1 MNKSGKISIEQV
13 VTLDIDS
20 QGNVSQRLTALDTTL
35 ENTLLRVL
43 YPGIKVAVVNVPTE
57 PLDAFEESVV
67 TNAMANITHKNTRYK
82 LVGASGSSKDGKF
95 YFVDA
100 DHTQALAERFHNWPQ
115 AAIVYFGI
123 LVSACQ
129 VVIEEP
135 EAVVLVVNDHVFGT
149 NDCRGWIRRS
159 LFQKLDLP
167 SNRMYQFRLAFG
179 KTQAKGSFKVM
190 EDDAADLLGADIVLP
205 QSAVKPSLKDA
216 GSIGK
221 KGREFRGPVVLG
233 IREFSRPLEFE
244 SSYTLIEHAPDD
256 SIQLEILPEAMKQVR
271 SLNQSLMAGDYRQL
285 LEILGIDPS
294 EKQEHEEVRNVEAAL
309 LADKSG
315 HIVRFPYLNHQLNR
329 LLARWAYK
337 ASTSGGFRLPAFALA
352 DDGYLVAHNGV
363 VYSGSD
369 WIPENQAIAALES
382 KRGLCVRYPI
392 RMVEDLLP
400 IEHIGASELIMRL
413 ASTLDQDGCKQGYQL
428 AEQIASQQLLLE
440 GVYVLHA
447 ETAKNNGGDF
457 DFDWICVLE
466 GDRFSRFVQKRFQ
479 LPAEFH
485 QQKTKKKARS
495 PWWNLMHVAMKAR
508 GNLIG
513 MITDLKTSCLAAGR
527 QDLAYRLV
535 TELQN
540 ALDNLKHD
548 VEPDQKVI
556 AAIRQEVTP
565 APWLR
570 YKNVQAISELPIHL
584 EVAETDRI
592 GKLYN
597 HVRKEIQDLLE
608 SKLLIG
614 EFKGLIT
621 GEMVTRVMFEECR
634 HVNIVYAAVVGKVSE
649 RQEQLKAQL
658 DKAQEEW
665 EEFKK
670 SKDSDKVLRR
680 VKYLARQKAFTTH
693 RQGEER
699 AKQEMKAIITW
710 VRVWAGSKRENR
722 TGWLQAMHTVVC
734 NGQGSGAILFHAFPQ
749 EMIDKLAERTGGTP
763 VRVALPNLAGISSH
777 LDDQGRAFLVE
788 ETEDGTKETFLFQ
801 YKDGQFLFEP
811 ASLTQPTETQPT
823 EQ

>member
-1 MNKSGKISIEQV
+1 MNKYSKVSIEQV

-35 ENTLLRVL
+35 ENTLLHAL

-57 PLDAFEESVV
+57 PLDAFEESVIA
-67 TNAMANITHKNTRYK
+67 NRMANVVHKNIHYK

-95 YFVDA
+95 YFVDV

-135 EAVVLVVNDHVFGT
+135 NAAVLVVEDHVLGT

-159 LFQKLDLP
+159 LFDKLDLP
-167 SNRMYQFRLAFG
+167 PNRMYQFRLAFEA
-179 KTQAKGSFKVM
+179 TQAKGSFKVM

-205 QSAVKPSLKDA
+205 LSAIKPGLKDA

-221 KGREFRGPVVLG
+221 KGRLFRGRVVLG

-256 SIQLEILPEAMKQVR
+256 SIQLEILPEAWKQVR

-294 EKQEHEEVRNVEAAL
+294 EKQEDEEVRNVEAAL

-363 VYSGSD
+363 IYSGSD
-369 WIPENQAIAALES
+369 WIPENQAIVALES

-400 IEHIGASELIMRL
+400 VEHIGISELIMRL
-413 ASTLDQDGCKQGYQL
+413 ATALDKDGCKQGYQL
-428 AEQIASQQLLLE
+428 AEQIATQQLLLE

-466 GDRFSRFVQKRFQ
+466 EDRFSRFVQKRFQ
-479 LPAEFH
+479 LTAEVFK
-485 QQKTKKKARS
+485 QKTKKKARS

-513 MITDLKTSCLAAGR
+513 TITDLKTSCLAAGR
-527 QDLAYRLV
+527 QDLAYKLV

-556 AAIRQEVTP
+556 TEIRQEVTS

-570 YKNVQAISELPIHL
+570 YKNVQTISELPIHL
-584 EVAETDRI
+584 DVAETDRI

-608 SKLLIG
+608 SKLVIG

-621 GEMVTRVMFEECR
+621 GEMVTRVMYDECR

-649 RQEQLKAQL
+649 RQEQLKSQL
-658 DKAQEEW
+658 EKAQEDW

-670 SKDSDKVLRR
+670 SKNPDKALRR
-680 VKYLARQKAFTTH
+680 TKYLARQKAFAAH

-699 AKQEMKAIITW
+699 AKQEMKAIIAW
-710 VRVWAGSKRENR
+710 VRVWAGSKKENR
-722 TGWLQAMHTVVC
+722 ASWLQALHTVVC

-749 EMIDKLAERTGGTP
+749 EMIDKLAATTGGTA
-763 VRVALPNLAGISSH
+763 VRVALPNLAGISSR
-777 LDDQGRAFLVE
+777 LDNEGRAFLVE

-801 YKDGQFLFEP
+801 YTDGQFLFEP
-811 ASLTQPTETQPT
+811 ASQQST